1 MESIVQPEI
10 IKQGFLGKLG
20 GGAGGHKNWKDR
32 YFVLSDHLYYYTDR
46 EASVAC
52 RSGAGGRR
60 HSRAA
65 QPQPATR
72 AGPAFTVQH
81 DRVAR
86 ARREGRCHRA
96 RRSAGGRAGCLV

>member
-1 MESIVQPEI
+1 MQPEI

-52 RSGAGGRR
+52 RSGVGGRR

-65 QPQPATR
+65 QPQLATR
-72 AGPAFTVQH
+72 AGPTSTVQH

-96 RRSAGGRAGCLV
+96 RRCGRAGCLV